1 MNRFLLYTGV
11 TMPELPE
18 VETVVRGLRAPLV
31 GRTITGVWLDWP
43 NSLVTPSAEAFAAR
57 LPGQMI
63 RSVERRA
70 KYILIG
76 LPADTLLIHLK
87 MSGRLYVAPVGA
99 SREADRWVHFRFS
112 LDNNH
117 ELRFSDA
124 RKFGRVYLVPDAAA
138 VVGRLGP
145 EPLDD
150 AFTPEAFRALLA
162 RRRGA
167 IKPLLLNQTF
177 IAGIGNI
184 YADEALHRAGIHPL
198 RRAESLNDEEQARL
212 YAGIRAALSAGIDH
226 EGASVNWYRKPDG
239 SRGESQEHFR
249 VYGRTGQPCPVCG
262 VSIRRI
268 VVGQRGTH
276 VCPNC
281 QEIVK

>member
-1 MNRFLLYTGV
+1 MRHILLYTGV

-31 GRTITGVWLDWP
+31 GRTITGAWLDWP
-43 NSLVTPSAEAFAAR
+43 NSLVMPSAEAFTVR
-57 LPGQMI
+57 LPGQTI

-76 LPADTLLIHLK
+76 LHSDTLLIHLK

-112 LDNNH
+112 LDNDH

-124 RKFGRVYLVPDAAA
+124 RKFGRVYLVSDAAA
-138 VVGRLGP
+138 VVGKLGP

-150 AFTPEAFRALLA
+150 AFTLEAFCALLMQ
-162 RRRGA
+162 RRGT

-198 RRAESLNDEEQARL
+198 RRVESLNPEEQARL
-212 YAGIRAALSAGIDH
+212 YAGIRAALLAGIDH
-226 EGASVNWYRKPDG
+226 EGASIHWYRKPDG
-239 SRGESQEHFR
+239 SRGESQDHFR
-249 VYGRTGQPCPVCG
+249 VYGRAGHPCPVCG
-262 VSIRRI
+262 APIQPVSY
-268 VVGQRGTH
+268 TH
-276 VCPNC
+276 LTLPTIYSV
-281 QEIVK
+281 

>member
-1 MNRFLLYTGV
+1 
-11 TMPELPE
+11 MPELPE
-18 VETVVRGLRAPLV
+18 VETVVRGLRALLV
-31 GRTITGVWLDWP
+31 GRTITNVWLDWP
-43 NSLVTPSAEAFAAR
+43 NSLVMPSVEAFTVR
-57 LPGQMI
+57 LPGQTI

-76 LPADTLLIHLK
+76 LHSDTLLIHLK

-99 SREADRWVHFRFS
+99 SREADRWIHFRFF
-112 LDNNH
+112 LDNDH

-138 VVGRLGP
+138 VVGKLGP

-150 AFTPEAFRALLA
+150 AFTLEAFCARLI

-198 RRAESLNDEEQARL
+198 RRVESLNPEEQARL
-212 YAGIRAALSAGIDH
+212 YAGIRAALAAGIAH
-226 EGASVNWYRKPDG
+226 EGASIHWYRKPDG

-249 VYGRTGQPCPVCG
+249 VYGRAGHPCPVCG
-262 VSIRRI
+262 APIQRI

-281 QEIVK
+281 QKIVK